1 MRFPVMD
8 LNLSA
13 LERAFQLARSG
24 QVSNVEDIRKRLKQE
39 GYDANAVYVGQS
51 LKTQLRDLIKAAHLE
66 TTETAKR

>member
-1 MRFPVMD
+1 MD

-39 GYDANAVYVGQS
+39 ATMPTPCTLANPS
-51 LKTQLRDLIKAAHLE
+51 
-66 TTETAKR
+66 KRS

>member
-66 TTETAKR
+66 TTDAAKR

>member
-1 MRFPVMD
+1 MD
-8 LNLSA
+8 PNLSA

-51 LKTQLRDLIKAAHLE
+51 LKTQLRDLIEAGHLE
-66 TTETAKR
+66 TTDAAKR

>member
-1 MRFPVMD
+1 MD

>member
-39 GYDANAVYVGQS
+39 GYDANAVYVGQTS
-51 LKTQLRDLIKAAHLE
+51 KCS
-66 TTETAKR
+66 